1 MTILYTLGD
10 KLYINVTNRC
20 PCSCKFCIRYNGSG
34 VGSAD
39 SLWLERDPTASEV
52 IEALSGENLDAYRQ
66 IVYCGYGEP
75 LCALDTVIES
85 AGYIKEHTK
94 TPVRIN
100 TNGMGDLINGKP
112 VVPLLKGL
120 VDSISIS
127 LNAPDADSF
136 YELCRPSFGKG
147 AFDAMLEFTRSCK
160 PVIPQ
165 VILSVVD
172 FIDQKSIEKCRR
184 IAAGLGVE
192 FRVRE
197 WEH

>member
-20 PCSCKFCIRYNGSG
+20 PCSCKFCIRYNGSS
-34 VGSAD
+34 VGDAEN
-39 SLWLERDPTASEV
+39 LWLEKDPTAQQV
-52 IEALSGENLDAYRQ
+52 IEELSKRALDQYSQ

-75 LCALDTVIES
+75 LCALDTVLQS
-85 AGYIKEHTK
+85 ARYLKEHTQ

-100 TNGMGDLINGKP
+100 TNGLGDLINQRP

-136 YELCRPSFGKG
+136 YELCRPSFGR
-147 AFDAMLEFTRSCK
+147 DSYQAMLDFIRDCK
-160 PVIPQ
+160 SVIPQ
-165 VILSVVD
+165 VIVSVVD
-172 FIDQKSIEKCRR
+172 YIDPQSIEQCRK
-184 IAAGLGVE
+184 IAEELGVE

>member
-52 IEALSGENLDAYRQ
+52 IEALSKENLDAYRQ

-85 AGYIKEHTK
+85 ARYVKEHTK

-112 VVPLLKGL
+112 VAPLLKGL
-120 VDSISIS
+120 ADSISIS

-160 PVIPQ
+160 PVIAQ

-172 FIDQKSIEKCRR
+172 FINQESIEKCRR
-184 IAAGLGVE
+184 IAADLGVE

>member
-34 VGSAD
+34 VGDAD
-39 SLWLERDPTASEV
+39 SLWLEREPTAEEV
-52 IEALSGENLDAYRQ
+52 IEALSQENLGDYQQ

-75 LCALDTVIES
+75 MCALDTVLQS
-85 AGYIKEHTK
+85 ARYIKEHTK

-100 TNGMGDLINGKP
+100 TNGLADLINGRP
-112 VVPLLKGL
+112 VAPLLKGL
-120 VDSISIS
+120 VDSVSIS
-127 LNAPDADSF
+127 LNAPDVDSF
-136 YELCRPSFGKG
+136 YELCRPSFGKC
-147 AFDAMLEFTRSCK
+147 AYEALLEFTRACK
-160 PVIPQ
+160 SVIPQ
-165 VILSVVD
+165 VILTVVD
-172 FIDQKSIEKCRR
+172 FIGEQSIEQCRD
-184 IAAGLGVE
+184 IAAKLAVE

>member
-34 VGSAD
+34 VGDAEN
-39 SLWLERDPTASEV
+39 LWLTQEPTAQEV
-52 IEALSGENLDAYRQ
+52 IEALSQEDLSRYRQ

-75 LCALDTVIES
+75 LCALDTVLQS
-85 AGYIKEHTK
+85 ARYLKEHTS

-100 TNGMGDLINGKP
+100 TNGMGDLINGRP

-136 YELCRPSFGKG
+136 YELCRPSFGRR
-147 AFDAMLEFTRSCK
+147 AYEAMLDFTRACK
-160 PVIPQ
+160 PIIPHVI
-165 VILSVVD
+165 VSVVD
-172 FIDQKSIEKCRR
+172 YIDAQSITRCRE
-184 IAAGLGVE
+184 IAEDLGVE